1 MTIVGDGKQRRDF
14 IYVKDVAR
22 ANVLSALKELEPE
35 HFGQVYNVGSGS
47 NISVKDL
54 ANLITDNQ
62 VHIDPRPGEA
72 QTSLANIDKIK
83 RVIGWKPTVSIEQW
97 VKDKLKENA

>member
-62 VHIDPRPGEA
+62 VHIDSRPGEA

-83 RVIGWKPTVSIEQW
+83 RVIGWEPTVSIEQW